1 MSNINPLKFGV
12 TGNQY
17 IQKDSKED
25 LAKQTANEFVA
36 EKEEKKQLGSNDVF
50 GFLAAQN
57 ADLIPVK
64 PTRTYEVSKYVTPE
78 QQARIEG
85 FVKGLEAKYDDALAI
100 TIDEF
105 PEISQK
111 AAGEIALAYINAS
124 QK

>member
-17 IQKDSKED
+17 IQKDAKED
-25 LAKQTANEFVA
+25 LAKQSENGTVA
-36 EKEEKKQLGSNDVF
+36 ENQEKKQLGSNEVF

-64 PTRTYEVSKYVTPE
+64 ATRTYEVSKYVNAE
-78 QQARIEG
+78 QQARIES
-85 FVKGLEAKYDDALAI
+85 FVKGFEATYDDALAI
-100 TIDEF
+100 TADEF
-105 PEISQK
+105 PEISGN
-111 AAGEIALAYINAS
+111 AAAEIALAYVNAS

>member
-17 IQKDSKED
+17 IQKDAKED
-25 LAKQTANEFVA
+25 LAKQTANESVA

-85 FVKGLEAKYDDALAI
+85 FVKGLEAKYNDALAI

>member
-17 IQKDSKED
+17 IQKDAKED
-25 LAKQTANEFVA
+25 LTKQTKQEGLA
-36 EKEEKKQLGSNDVF
+36 ENQEKKQIGSNEVF

-64 PTRTYEVSKYVTPE
+64 PTRTYEVSKYVNAE
-78 QQARIEG
+78 QQARIEN
-85 FVKGLEAKYDDALAI
+85 FVKGLEASYDGALAI
-100 TIDEF
+100 TADEF

-111 AAGEIALAYINAS
+111 AAEEIALAYVNAS

>member
-17 IQKDSKED
+17 IQKDLKED
-25 LAKQTANEFVA
+25 LTQQAKQEGLA
-36 EKEEKKQLGSNDVF
+36 ESTEKKQLGSNEVF

-78 QQARIEG
+78 QQARIES
-85 FVKGLEAKYDDALAI
+85 FVKGLETSYDEALAI
-100 TIDEF
+100 TADEF
-105 PEISQK
+105 PEISSK
-111 AAGEIALAYINAS
+111 AAGEIALAYVNAS